1 MRLHKGART
10 LVYRNFTEVTITVVL
25 MTLLVETINITVNF
39 GLFKHDN
46 EISNA
51 SLYSARHSMA
61 AREHTLFAN
70 TAAVHVNCSE
80 S

>member
-1 MRLHKGART
+1 
-10 LVYRNFTEVTITVVL
+10 
-25 MTLLVETINITVNF
+25 MTLLVETNVINITVNF